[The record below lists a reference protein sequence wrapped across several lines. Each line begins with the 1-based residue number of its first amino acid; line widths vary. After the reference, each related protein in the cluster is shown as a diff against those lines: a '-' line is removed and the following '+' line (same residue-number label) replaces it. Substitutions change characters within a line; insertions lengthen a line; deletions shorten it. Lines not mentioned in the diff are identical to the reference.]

1 MKEKIKKIL
10 VINAGSSSLKWAL
23 YADKDLELLG
33 TGICERIA
41 LDGNLILKD
50 KNNKYEHKEDL
61 PTHLVAIENCLSI
74 EKSTISLAN

>member
-1 MKEKIKKIL
+1 MDNYMNDQIKKIL

-23 YADKDLELLG
+23 YADKDLELIG

-50 KNNKYEHKEDL
+50 K
-61 PTHLVAIENCLSI
+61 A
-74 EKSTISLAN
+74 